1 VPEVW
6 EEVPMV
12 YVSRYKYM
20 CCYTV
25 RVKGI
30 YHIYYVF
37 CPLTISSVSLVS
49 NIVHAVLQ
57 EFLTLRGAQSLP
69 IDILSMIQSIFK
81 VM

>member
-1 VPEVW
+1 
-6 EEVPMV
+6 MV